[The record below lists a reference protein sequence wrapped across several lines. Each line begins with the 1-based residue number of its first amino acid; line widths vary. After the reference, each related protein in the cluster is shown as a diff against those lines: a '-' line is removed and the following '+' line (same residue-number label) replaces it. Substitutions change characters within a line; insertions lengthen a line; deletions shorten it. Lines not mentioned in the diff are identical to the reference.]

1 MSTAEKNRYA
11 AMPLRIPYPMTV
23 VEYAAMEQEMFKG
36 VINKLSGYQTQT
48 TFFSDFS
55 IAEFTECYMN
65 GKGAIRK
72 TFDKSVKKWIKNTVY
87 GTELVLVLNH
97 KCWEHHERKNNE
109 LRELYRGLFYEAQ
122 DAYCEANKDNEDAM
136 SYFYEVTD

>member
-1 MSTAEKNRYA
+1 MSTAEKIKYA

-48 TFFSDFS
+48 TFFQDFS

-72 TFDKSVKKWIKNTVY
+72 TFDKTVKEWIKDTVR

-97 KCWEHHERKNNE
+97 KCWEHHELGNKE
-109 LRELYRGLFYEAQ
+109 LRELYRGLFYEAH

>member
-1 MSTAEKNRYA
+1 MSTAEKIKYA

-65 GKGAIRK
+65 DKNAIRK
-72 TFDKSVKKWIKNTVY
+72 TFDKAVKEWIKNTVY

-109 LRELYRGLFYEAQ
+109 LRNFIGVCSMRLKMLTAKQTRTTRTQ
-122 DAYCEANKDNEDAM
+122 CHISTK
-136 SYFYEVTD
+136 

>member
-1 MSTAEKNRYA
+1 MSTAEKIKYA

-65 GKGAIRK
+65 GKGAIRN
-72 TFDKSVKKWIKNTVY
+72 TFDKAVKEWIKDTVH

-122 DAYCEANKDNEDAM
+122 DAYCETNKDNEDAM